1 MQHHPCISPDHND
14 LAYAAVTESNH
25 LKNIRS
31 TSASKDDPAISIFSN
46 CTAANSIMAILSNL
60 KFSNGNDVYSD
71 SGFGLFQGTVET
83 QGGDDVLV
91 ATTPAGTSFAQT
103 FIIQDAQLKTGDGN
117 DIVKGDGS
125 AGFQCNGILLAA
137 FSASGLTGIDTG
149 NGNDIVIGLGSTG
162 GFGIANFSAQLST
175 GSGNDIIVGRSATSS
190 LGIYNFGLIDTGS
203 GNDQMIASGLIN
215 GGTINMGTGNDLIN
229 VEDGFGAGGDIR
241 LGDGNDI
248 ARGLQSGKL
257 DGGAGFDIALLKQ
270 GVYNISQ
277 SGSSFEVAGLLSM
290 TSIEAIGSLQGVIVP
305 LRAGVLNIADNGSI
319 FYG

>member
-1 MQHHPCISPDHND
+1 M
-14 LAYAAVTESNH
+14 
-25 LKNIRS
+25 
-31 TSASKDDPAISIFSN
+31 ASLD
-46 CTAANSIMAILSNL
+46 TL
-60 KFSNGNDVYSD
+60 KFSNSNDVYSATQ
-71 SGFGLFQGTVET
+71 FTLFQGTVET
-83 QGGDDVLV
+83 KGGNDVLV
-91 ATTPAGTSFAQT
+91 AATPAGTSFAQT
-103 FIIQDAQLKTGDGN
+103 FIVTESQLKTGIGN
-117 DIVKGDGS
+117 DIIKGDGS
-125 AGFQCNGILLAA
+125 AGFQCNGILLAS
-137 FSASGLTGIDTG
+137 FSPQGLSGIDTC
-149 NGNDIVIGLGSTG
+149 NGNDIVIGLGSVN
-162 GFGIANFSAQLST
+162 GFGIANFSAQLTT

-248 ARGLQSGKL
+248 ARGLQSGNL

-270 GVYNISQ
+270 GVYDISQ

-290 TSIEAIGSLQGVIVP
+290 TSIEAIGSLQGGIVP